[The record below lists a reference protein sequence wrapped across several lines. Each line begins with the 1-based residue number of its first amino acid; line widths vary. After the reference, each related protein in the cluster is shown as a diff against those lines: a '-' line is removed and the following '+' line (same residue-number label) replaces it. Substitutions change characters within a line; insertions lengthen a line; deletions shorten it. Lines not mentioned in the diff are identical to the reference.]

1 MAAIE
6 KPKKRVAKAAPKVAP
21 KVATKVAPKAKPA
34 VAKPRVKAVGNAT
47 PKFKSAKV
55 TPERRRKLVPRPTVH
70 PGALAQARAFPVLE
84 SIFTRRSRRF
94 ALGAELTGPLG
105 FKSDKEP
112 VPLAFEE
119 EAILV
124 AAATG
129 ISGLATEEWPFL
141 DDDGDSTSGDKIGS
155 FTGRT

>member
-34 VAKPRVKAVGNAT
+34 VAKPRVKAAGNAT

-70 PGALAQARAFPVLE
+70 PGALAQARAWL
-84 SIFTRRSRRF
+84 
-94 ALGAELTGPLG
+94 
-105 FKSDKEP
+105 
-112 VPLAFEE
+112 EE
-119 EAILV
+119 EAHG
-124 AAATG
+124 AAAEVMRL
-129 ISGLATEEWPFL
+129 IE
-141 DDDGDSTSGDKIGS
+141 IGS
-155 FTGRT
+155 KTG